1 MVIADEDKEEVKRQ
15 YDELML
21 QSKEIYPGTGE
32 FFFHISIIDYLNK
45 EFDPD
50 YDKTEE

>member
-1 MVIADEDKEEVKRQ
+1 MTIADEDMEEVKRQ

-21 QSKEIYPGTGE
+21 QSIERFPGTGE
-32 FFFHISIIDYLNK
+32 FFFHASIIDYLNK

-50 YDKTEE
+50 YKTEE

>member
-1 MVIADEDKEEVKRQ
+1 MVIADEDIDEVKRQ

-21 QSKEIYPGTGE
+21 QSKEIYPGTGDL
-32 FFFHISIIDYLNK
+32 FLHISIIDWLNK

-50 YDKTEE
+50 YKPEE